1 MITFKEGS
9 FFEPLLYISTNIYFL
24 VLASLLCMN
33 GPQQSQFIV
42 SENLTIEMQ
51 KLKILTI
58 TVLIII
64 CIYNSGTV
72 IYNLIE
78 PKFPIIQ
85 VEKKRLNDTEF
96 PLIFHIC
103 LNELRTNTR
112 ENDISYKSFGYNSSY
127 EWFIGQSMYGNAN
140 YGWSGHTKD
149 GSTIGKT
156 KGFHYVTHVKIS
168 YLNVFFR
175 ISTKLDIEME

>member
-1 MITFKEGS
+1 MHKIKM
-9 FFEPLLYISTNIYFL
+9 
-24 VLASLLCMN
+24 LA
-33 GPQQSQFIV
+33 
-42 SENLTIEMQ
+42 
-51 KLKILTI
+51 I

-64 CIYNSGTV
+64 CIYNSVMV
-72 IYNLIE
+72 IYRLIE

-85 VEKKRLNDTEF
+85 VEKRNINETEF

-112 ENDISYKSFGYNSSY
+112 ENDNSYKSFGYNGPY
-127 EWFIGQSMYGNAN
+127 EWFIGQSMYDNGN
-140 YGWSGHTKD
+140 YGWSGHSKN